1 MKVYPTLMRQFLF
14 FMVLLMLLG
23 CSPLQDLP
31 ASSNSTPTKVV
42 SSTATNNPTSTLTIT
57 KIPTTTVDLPTPTQQ
72 AFKVCVPLDF
82 ETFDSL
88 KLILSKPLD
97 IPAFGADTGHHGVD
111 FSYFQRDDRE
121 SIQGIEIYAILSG
134 KVVTTLED
142 DIPYGYTLLIE
153 TPLSDLPLPLQKTLK
168 DRYLPVP
175 DDPHYRLYCPEGTPP
190 VITDDLS
197 VYHLYAHM
205 EVKPEVSTGD
215 DITCG
220 QKIGTVGNTGYS
232 SNPHLHLETRLGP
245 SGAEISNM
253 AHYESSYTL
262 DQLSTYCLW
271 RMSGYFQLFD
281 PFILFE
287 ADDGSITTP

>member
-1 MKVYPTLMRQFLF
+1 MRKLIFIT
-14 FMVLLMLLG
+14 MLLMLLG
-23 CSPLQDLP
+23 CTPLQG
-31 ASSNSTPTKVV
+31 SSVRSTDTPTEVIT
-42 SSTATNNPTSTLTIT
+42 STSTALPSLTAVLTETPSATPDI
-57 KIPTTTVDLPTPTQQ
+57 PTPTQQ
-72 AFKVCVPLDF
+72 AYEVCVPLEL

-97 IPAFGADTGHHGVD
+97 IPAFGADNGHHGVD
-111 FSYFQRDDRE
+111 FSYFQRDDRK

-134 KVVTTLED
+134 KVVTPLED
-142 DIPYGYTLLIE
+142 DIPYGYTIIME
-153 TPLSDLPLPLQKTLK
+153 TPLSDLPQSLHDTLTSG
-168 DRYLPVP
+168 YLPVP
-175 DDPHYRLYCPEGTPP
+175 DDPHYRLYCPDVTPP
-190 VITDDLS
+190 ALTGDLS

-205 EVKPEVSTGD
+205 EVKPEVDTGD
-215 DITCG
+215 YITCG
-220 QKIGTVGNTGYS
+220 QNIGTVGNTGYS